1 MNVSPLCR
9 ICCGK
14 GALLLEGNYPI
25 YLDGRIVG
33 QAAVCREGLYWH
45 FRCQCRRSWE
55 VVSRLY
61 VTDGEKTE
69 CLGVPVPEGTVF
81 RLDTRIPQ
89 KKLGEEKFRFY
100 VRPDRVQPDAAFS
113 PIRPEEP
120 FAYLAR
126 IKDAY
131 LARRDGQIG
140 AMIKM
145 PRE

>member
-1 MNVSPLCR
+1 M
-9 ICCGK
+9 
-14 GALLLEGNYPI
+14 EGNYPI
-25 YLDGRIVG
+25 FLDGKIVG
-33 QAAVCREGLYWH
+33 QAAVGREGLYWR

-55 VVSRLY
+55 QVSRLY

-69 CLGVPVPEGTVF
+69 CLGVPVPEGSVF
-81 RLDTRIPQ
+81 RLDTKLPQ
-89 KKLGEEKFRFY
+89 KKLGEGKFRFY
-100 VRPDRVQPDAAFS
+100 VGADRVRPDEFFA

-140 AMIKM
+140 AMVKI

>member
-1 MNVSPLCR
+1 MDRPLAAYAY
-9 ICCGK
+9 GK
-14 GALLLEGNYPI
+14 GALQLEGNYPI
-25 YLDGRIVG
+25 YLDGKIVG
-33 QAAVCREGLYWH
+33 QAAVSREGLYWR

-89 KKLGEEKFRFY
+89 KKLGEEKFRRY
-100 VRPDRVQPDAAFS
+100 VRPDRGQVDEFFA

-120 FAYLAR
+120 FTYLSRIKAAYLAH
-126 IKDAY
+126 
-131 LARRDGQIG
+131 RDGQIG
-140 AMIKM
+140 AMMKT